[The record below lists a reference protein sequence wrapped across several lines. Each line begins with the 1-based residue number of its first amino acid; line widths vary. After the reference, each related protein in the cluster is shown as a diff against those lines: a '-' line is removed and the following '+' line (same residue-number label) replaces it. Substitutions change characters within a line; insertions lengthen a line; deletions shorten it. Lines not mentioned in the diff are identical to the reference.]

1 MVADCK
7 RERPSKERLYNGG
20 GAVQCK
26 RERPSKE
33 RLYNGG
39 GAVPTVSER
48 DLRRSGSIMAE
59 ERCRL

>member
-1 MVADCK
+1 M
-7 RERPSKERLYNGG
+7 
-20 GAVQCK
+20 QCK

-59 ERCRL
+59 EPCRL